1 MRATILSLALVIAA
15 AACASAPR
23 AGVSSG
29 AAPAS
34 IAATELI
41 ARVKTALLNDA
52 IVGVRRIDVH
62 ADAGAIRLTGRVASA
77 AERDRA
83 VQLAREVPGVRSVT
97 SELDIRPWPPG

>member
-1 MRATILSLALVIAA
+1 MRGLLIACVVAIA

-29 AAPAS
+29 ASPAV
-34 IAATELI
+34 IAGAELV

-52 IVGVRRIDVH
+52 IVGTRRIDVH
-62 ADAGAIRLTGRVASA
+62 VVADEVRLTGRVASA

-83 VQLAREVPGVRSVT
+83 VSIAQGVSGVRTVT
-97 SELDIRPWPPG
+97 SNLEIRP